1 MVDSVQSS
9 GVFRVSMLQFG
20 AATVAATGT
29 STVFLLSTEK
39 MLKNVSEI
47 FLLAAP
53 SGPWKT

>member
-29 STVFLLSTEK
+29 STVFSLVNGK
-39 MLKNVSEI
+39 D
-47 FLLAAP
+47 A
-53 SGPWKT
+53 